1 MPESQALQIETNVA
15 VPMRDG
21 TILYADLYRP
31 EGPGPYPV
39 LLQRTPYD
47 KTMPLSF
54 TMLDALKAAK
64 RGYAV
69 VIQDTRGRYTSEGE
83 FYAFRDDINDGYDTV
98 EWAAAQPWSLG
109 KVGMYGNSSVGATQ
123 WQAAKSCPPH
133 LVAIAPR
140 VTASDYHE
148 GWTYQGGAFEL
159 GFNVSW
165 TLGNLTLA
173 NFQSLT
179 ARKQLSPERRRQL
192 LQAVDTLESVFR
204 HQPLQAFPHLQDGL
218 ADYFYDWLAHPDD
231 DAYWQPLSI
240 EAAHARITV
249 PALNIGG
256 WYDIFLGGTL
266 RNYLGMRAQGA
277 TSEAR
282 QGQKLLIGP
291 WQHGAS
297 RGPGI
302 AGDHYFGLGSDPLAI
317 DLDGLL
323 LRWFDYWL
331 KGIDNGIMHEPPVRI
346 FVMGDNVWRD
356 EQEWPLARAQAVPY
370 YLHSQ
375 GKANSL
381 HGNGTL
387 SPQPPGEEPPDIFL
401 YNPIDP
407 VPTRGGPLCC
417 NAYFMA
423 GGAYD
428 QQEIESRQDV
438 LVYSTPPLERDVEVT
453 GPLTVTLWAAT
464 SAPIP
469 TLPPNWWTC
478 ARTAAPATSPTASSV
493 RAIATHAPPPA
504 WWSRAACI
512 ATPLISGPPATS
524 SRRDTGSGW
533 RSPAAT
539 SRASIATPTRG
550 GGSPRTPNSHQHCRL
565 SGTARSI
572 PPISRCPS
580 CHDKGRGLTEATTH
594 ATANFWATR

>member
-1 MPESQALQIETNVA
+1 MPASQALKIETNVA

-54 TMLDALKAAK
+54 NMLDPLKAAK

-109 KVGMYGNSSVGATQ
+109 KVGMYGNSYVGATQ

-231 DAYWQPLSI
+231 DAYWQHLSI

-266 RNYLGMRAQGA
+266 RNYLGMRAQGTTSPETAHRSLA
-277 TSEAR
+277 TRRLQRA
-282 QGQKLLIGP
+282 
-291 WQHGAS
+291 WHC
-297 RGPGI
+297 RGPL
-302 AGDHYFGLGSDPLAI
+302 FWLG
-317 DLDGLL
+317 
-323 LRWFDYWL
+323 
-331 KGIDNGIMHEPPVRI
+331 VR
-346 FVMGDNVWRD
+346 
-356 EQEWPLARAQAVPY
+356 PAR
-370 YLHSQ
+370 H
-375 GKANSL
+375 
-381 HGNGTL
+381 
-387 SPQPPGEEPPDIFL
+387 
-401 YNPIDP
+401 
-407 VPTRGGPLCC
+407 
-417 NAYFMA
+417 
-423 GGAYD
+423 
-428 QQEIESRQDV
+428 
-438 LVYSTPPLERDVEVT
+438 
-453 GPLTVTLWAAT
+453 
-464 SAPIP
+464 
-469 TLPPNWWTC
+469 
-478 ARTAAPATSPTASSV
+478 
-493 RAIATHAPPPA
+493 
-504 WWSRAACI
+504 
-512 ATPLISGPPATS
+512 
-524 SRRDTGSGW
+524 
-533 RSPAAT
+533 
-539 SRASIATPTRG
+539 
-550 GGSPRTPNSHQHCRL
+550 
-565 SGTARSI
+565 
-572 PPISRCPS
+572 
-580 CHDKGRGLTEATTH
+580 
-594 ATANFWATR
+594 

>member
-1 MPESQALQIETNVA
+1 MPASHALKIETNVA

-21 TILYADLYRP
+21 TILYADIYRP

-47 KTMPLSF
+47 KTMPLSLH
-54 TMLDALKAAK
+54 MLDPLKAAK

-83 FYAFRDDINDGYDTV
+83 FYAFRDDIHDGYDTV
-98 EWAAAQPWSLG
+98 EWAASQPWSLG
-109 KVGMYGNSSVGATQ
+109 KVGMYGNSYVGATQ
-123 WQAAKSCPPH
+123 WLAAKSCPPH
-133 LVAIAPR
+133 LAAIAPR
-140 VTASDYHE
+140 VTASNYRD
-148 GWTYQGGAFEL
+148 GWTYQGGAFAL

-165 TLGNLTLA
+165 TLANLTLA
-173 NFQSLT
+173 NFQSLA
-179 ARKQLSPERRRQL
+179 ARKQIPPERRGQL
-192 LQAVDTLESVFR
+192 VQAVDALESVF
-204 HQPLQAFPHLQDGL
+204 HSLPLKAFPHVQDGL

-231 DAYWQPLSI
+231 DAYWQHLSI
-240 EAAHARITV
+240 EAAHSRMTV

-266 RNYLGMRAQGA
+266 RNYLGMRVQGA
-277 TSEAR
+277 AQEAR

-331 KGIDNGIMHEPPVRI
+331 KGIDNGIMHEPPVRL

-356 EQEWPLARAQAVPY
+356 EQAWPLARAQAVQY

-375 GKANSL
+375 GKANSST
-381 HGNGTL
+381 GNGTL
-387 SPQPPGEEPPDIFL
+387 SPQPPGEEPPDHFL

-428 QQEIESRQDV
+428 QQEIERRQDV
-438 LVYSTPPLERDVEVT
+438 LVYSTPPLERDMEVT

-464 SAPIP
+464 SAPDTDFTAKLVDVCAHGCARNLTDSIIRARYRDSRSTP
-469 TLPPNWWTC
+469 SLVEPGRVYRYTIDLWATSNVFKAGHRIRVEIASSNFPRFDRNPNTGKRVAEDSDLQPVLQTILHNAQYPSHITLPI
-478 ARTAAPATSPTASSV
+478 V
-493 RAIATHAPPPA
+493 
-504 WWSRAACI
+504 
-512 ATPLISGPPATS
+512 
-524 SRRDTGSGW
+524 
-533 RSPAAT
+533 
-539 SRASIATPTRG
+539 
-550 GGSPRTPNSHQHCRL
+550 PR
-565 SGTARSI
+565 
-572 PPISRCPS
+572 
-580 CHDKGRGLTEATTH
+580 
-594 ATANFWATR
+594 